1 MMMTTMMMTTTR
13 RKTMTKADRTLLCA
27 AIGAALLLAGCERIE
42 PSARERAE
50 RASRG
55 YTAAMAE
62 LQAGRIDAAIKGFE
76 DVIRDEP
83 GNGNA
88 HFQLAALL
96 EDSKKDF
103 LGAIVHYRLYMM
115 IRPKSDKASIAA
127 DRLRGCETRYAAM
140 AVEKAG
146 LDNQF
151 ATELE
156 KLRKEHEQ
164 CGKKAAKLSESL
176 DEANRKIASLE
187 REVAMKG
194 RMLEKA
200 GSIADDPTVAKTARK
215 SLRPTDAELLNDDS
229 DEGGKLISKKDI
241 KTLREMLDE
250 DDRTA
255 PKKISSGSVA
265 DMRADDVGVPQRPSI
280 ADSGATNAAPS
291 EAANPFAKKKEKKP
305 KRLIPET
312 YTVEEGDTLMRI
324 SAKFYGTNHKWRAI
338 REANK
343 TIISPDGRVKVGQV
357 IKLP

>member
-1 MMMTTMMMTTTR
+1 MMR
-13 RKTMTKADRTLLCA
+13 ADLKPILAAFCA
-27 AIGAALLLAGCERIE
+27 ILLLAGCERLE
-42 PSARERAE
+42 TSAAERAE
-50 RASRG
+50 RATRG

-62 LQAGRIDAAIKGFE
+62 LQAGRVDAAIEGFE
-76 DVIRDEP
+76 KVVRDEP

-96 EDSKKDF
+96 EDAKKDY
-103 LGAIVHYRLYMM
+103 LGAIVHYRLYM
-115 IRPKSDKASIAA
+115 IIKPKSDKASIAA
-127 DRLRGCETRYAAM
+127 DRLKGCETRYAA
-140 AVEKAG
+140 AVVEKAG

-156 KLRKEHEQ
+156 KLRKEHDQ
-164 CGKKAAKLSESL
+164 CGKKAAKLAESL

-187 REVAMKG
+187 HAVEMKG

-200 GSIADDPTVAKTARK
+200 GAITDDSTVAKTAK
-215 SLRPTDAELLNDDS
+215 KNLHPTDTELLDDDNDG
-229 DEGGKLISKKDI
+229 GGKLISAKDM
-241 KTLREMLDE
+241 KTLREMLED

-255 PKKISSGSVA
+255 PKTIAPGGATVLH
-265 DMRADDVGVPQRPSI
+265 ADDADAPERPSI
-280 ADSGATNAAPS
+280 VGTDGTNAAPAN
-291 EAANPFAKKKEKKP
+291 AANPFAKKKEKKP

-343 TIISPDGRVKVGQV
+343 TIISPDGRVKTGQV

>member
-1 MMMTTMMMTTTR
+1 MKRVDMAPLR
-13 RKTMTKADRTLLCA
+13 FAFCA
-27 AIGAALLLAGCERIE
+27 ALVLAGCERIE
-42 PSARERAE
+42 PSAADRAE
-50 RASRG
+50 RATRS

-62 LQAGRIDAAIKGFE
+62 LQAGRIEAAINGFE
-76 DVIRDEP
+76 KVVRDEP

-96 EDSKKDF
+96 EDARKDY

-115 IRPKSDKASIAA
+115 IRPKSEKASIAA
-127 DRLRGCETRYAAM
+127 DRMKGCEARYAAM

-146 LDNQF
+146 LDNKL

-176 DEANRKIASLE
+176 DAASRKIASLE

-200 GSIADDPTVAKTARK
+200 GAIADDASVAKTSK
-215 SLRPTDAELLNDDS
+215 KNLRPTDAELLDD
-229 DEGGKLISKKDI
+229 DHDGGGKLISAKDI
-241 KTLREMLDE
+241 KTLREMLDD

-255 PKKISSGSVA
+255 PKKIPSGSV
-265 DMRADDVGVPQRPSI
+265 DEMRADDAGVPQRPSI
-280 ADSGATNAAPS
+280 AGSDGTNAAPS
-291 EAANPFAKKKEKKP
+291 DASNPFAKKKEKKP

-338 REANK
+338 RDANK